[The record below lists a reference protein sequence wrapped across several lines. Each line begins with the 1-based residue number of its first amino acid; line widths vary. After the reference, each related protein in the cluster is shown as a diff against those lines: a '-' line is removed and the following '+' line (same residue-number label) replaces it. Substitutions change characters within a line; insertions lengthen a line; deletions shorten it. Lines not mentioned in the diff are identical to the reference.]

1 MTESEKIFVNNPTP
15 TIQEEV
21 LTLRIEN
28 AEQKEIIKSLQL
40 KLNANGCD
48 SVTDYMLYL
57 RQKEISR
64 RYRQKNAE
72 LMKRIKS
79 LQKTDLQKENDILQV
94 KIHRMKYCVKA
105 IAKHSLNPKVRK
117 AMKELLRRWF

>member
-1 MTESEKIFVNNPTP
+1 MSEKIFVNNSTP

-28 AEQKEIIKSLQL
+28 AELERTIKSLQL
-40 KLNANGCD
+40 KINANGCD
-48 SVTDYMLYL
+48 SITDYMLYL
-57 RQKEISR
+57 KQKEISR

-79 LQKTDLQKENDILQV
+79 LQVDDLQKENDILQV
-94 KIHRMKYCVKA
+94 KIHRMKFCVKA
-105 IAKHSLNPKVRK
+105 IEKHSPNPRIRK
-117 AMKELLRRWF
+117 AMKELLRRWK